1 MDNKNREKK
10 REGNRIVYVCELCDF
25 VTHDKTKHHK
35 HLETIKHKIKKGEE
49 HRNMY
54 ECVTCDYI
62 THDKTKY
69 NKHLETIKHKRRE
82 EGEKKG
88 DSLKKMSN
96 KGDDFGE
103 TDKKGE
109 NEREE
114 KSNELDEN
122 AKKKEEKGE
131 QIEYFFCVCG
141 KKYKHKPNLYAHKKK
156 CIDICGKNQ
165 NADKMGKENYEK
177 SMLETM
183 KECFLQLL
191 KDNKEFNNAIIE
203 SLKSQPS
210 SQIAQSTLISG
221 NNNNNNN
228 NNKFNINLFLNEKC
242 KDAMSMNEFIETIDV
257 TLQDLLV
264 TKDKGFASGISNIFL
279 KGINKLSPYKR
290 PIHCTDV
297 KRETLYIKNEKWE
310 KDANKESIKE
320 AIKTVSA
327 KQFKCI
333 KKYKDAKP
341 NYMVNENERD
351 EYLNIV
357 KNATDKLDGNNEK
370 IIKDICNTVYVKDG
384 ERLIEGGR

>member
-1 MDNKNREKK
+1 MDNKNGEKK

-25 VTHDKTKHHK
+25 VTHDKTKHH
-35 HLETIKHKIKKGEE
+35 
-49 HRNMY
+49 
-54 ECVTCDYI
+54 
-62 THDKTKY
+62 
-69 NKHLETIKHKRRE
+69 KHLETIKHKRRE

-191 KDNKEFNNAIIE
+191 KDNKEFNNTIIE
-203 SLKSQPS
+203 SLKSHSS
-210 SQIAQSTLISG
+210 SQISQSTLISG
-221 NNNNNNN
+221 NNN